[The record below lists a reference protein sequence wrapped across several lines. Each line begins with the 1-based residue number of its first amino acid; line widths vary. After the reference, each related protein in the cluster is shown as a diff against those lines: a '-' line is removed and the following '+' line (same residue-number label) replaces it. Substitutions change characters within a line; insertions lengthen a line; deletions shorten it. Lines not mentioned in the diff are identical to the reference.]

1 MKTKLKVFLSF
12 LLSIGLLIGA
22 IILTIQLAHIPLDL
36 GQKIIDNY
44 GSNIAF
50 CTILY
55 AGFIVCIIYTI
66 YSLYI
71 EYKKKQ
77 IDQYYKIMR
86 NNLYIY

>member
-1 MKTKLKVFLSF
+1 MLIKLKIFLCS

-22 IILTIQLAHIPLDL
+22 IILTIQLDHITLDP
-36 GQKIIDNY
+36 GQNIIDNC

-55 AGFIVCIIYTI
+55 TGFIACLIYTI
-66 YSLYI
+66 YLLYI

-77 IDQYYKIMR
+77 IDQYYK
-86 NNLYIY
+86 NNEKNI

>member
-1 MKTKLKVFLSF
+1 MKTKLKIFLSF

-22 IILTIQLAHIPLDL
+22 IILTIQLAHIQLDP
-36 GQKIIDNY
+36 GQNIIDNC
-44 GSNIAF
+44 GNIIAF

-55 AGFIVCIIYTI
+55 TGFIVCIIYTI

-77 IDQYYKIMR
+77 IDQYYKSNKI
-86 NNLYIY
+86 N